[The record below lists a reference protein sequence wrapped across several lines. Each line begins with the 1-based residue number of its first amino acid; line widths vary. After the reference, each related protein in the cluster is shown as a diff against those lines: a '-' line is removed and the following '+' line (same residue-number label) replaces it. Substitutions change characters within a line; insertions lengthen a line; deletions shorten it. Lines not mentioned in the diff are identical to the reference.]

1 MLFVDLNQKKEIDI
15 DEITGVSLIKSCM
28 GDEENFY
35 ILANKKDKIL
45 GFYLLRFDLNHPEEK
60 VKFLIDEDE
69 IDKFY
74 ENNEDINIHGGRS
87 KGLDILHNIDKFKD
101 YQKKRFSNKKLKYDF
116 WNVHRQTDILIYPSP
131 IISDLKKNYFILEHE
146 SLI

>member
-60 VKFLIDEDE
+60 VKFLICWNNKLDIADCDMNLMRENTSEE
-69 IDKFY
+69 IDGEIIEY
-74 ENNEDINIHGGRS
+74 ENR
-87 KGLDILHNIDKFKD
+87 
-101 YQKKRFSNKKLKYDF
+101 
-116 WNVHRQTDILIYPSP
+116 
-131 IISDLKKNYFILEHE
+131 
-146 SLI
+146 

>member
-45 GFYLLRFDLNHPEEK
+45 FW
-60 VKFLIDEDE
+60 
-69 IDKFY
+69 
-74 ENNEDINIHGGRS
+74 
-87 KGLDILHNIDKFKD
+87 
-101 YQKKRFSNKKLKYDF
+101 KRFGGQIRGYYL
-116 WNVHRQTDILIYPSP
+116 
-131 IISDLKKNYFILEHE
+131 
-146 SLI
+146 